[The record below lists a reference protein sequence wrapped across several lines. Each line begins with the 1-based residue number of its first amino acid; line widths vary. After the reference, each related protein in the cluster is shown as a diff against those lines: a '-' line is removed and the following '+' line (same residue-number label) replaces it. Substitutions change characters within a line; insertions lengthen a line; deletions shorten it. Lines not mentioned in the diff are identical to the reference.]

1 MHALHLLLLLR
12 VCEIVF
18 RLQVDLREL
27 VYNCIH
33 VLNIALL
40 IYRLVE
46 GSAKLLLLH
55 QLLRFGLNSARR
67 WSVCNLSVWDEV
79 LNSSLLHL
87 RIVILSRRILIR
99 VNRHSSCLRE
109 NTWRLVRLMA

>member
-1 MHALHLLLLLR
+1 MHSLHLLLLLR

-18 RLQVDLREL
+18 RLQVYLREL

-46 GSAKLLLLH
+46 GSAKLLLLN
-55 QLLRFGLNSARR
+55 QLLRLRLNSSGR
-67 WSVCNLSVWDEV
+67 WSVCNLSVLDEV
-79 LNSSLLHL
+79 FNSCLLHL
-87 RIVILSRRILIR
+87 RIVRLSRCILIR
-99 VNRHSSCLRE
+99 VNRHSRCLGE
-109 NTWRLVRLMA
+109 NIWWLVRLMA